1 MPTDP
6 RELRADA
13 PLLDAWL
20 RFHERELTPFTIPGH
35 KYDLGLLG
43 DVVAG
48 DVPLYGGLASVK
60 DAAGLLAVA
69 EARAAAL
76 WGADRCRFSVAGST
90 HANLATALAVA
101 VPGQRVIVGRTLHR
115 SLLVGLVL
123 AGLEPVWVRP
133 EVDPGRGVP
142 LGLAPAALEEA
153 FDRAPDAAAVFVGDP
168 SYVGTVGDVAG
179 LAAVAHRHGAPL
191 VVDAAWA
198 AYFGFHPA
206 LPDHALAQGA
216 DALVTSAHKTLPA
229 WSQGALLLARTDRID
244 GARLD
249 AAFDVGHTTSPSGTI
264 LASIDASRALLERHG
279 AEVLGPVLDAVASL
293 RARLTAEVPGLV
305 VLDGPG
311 VDPLKLTLVL
321 CGTGADGNAV
331 ERDLIAGGSPLE
343 MADRDTLV
351 PIVSLA
357 DDARTLGHLGRPPGR
372 PAPAPPRRR
381 RDPSSG
387 RPPGRCGPS
396 SRPPPREAFFA
407 ASRAVR
413 LRDAVGRVSAELVAP
428 YPPGVPVLAPGER
441 VTEAV
446 LAGLEAAR
454 ASGVRI
460 AYATDP
466 TLATVRVVAGGE
478 VAGG

>member
-6 RELRADA
+6 RALRGDA

-20 RFHERELTPFTIPGH
+20 RFHDRELTPFTIPGH
-35 KYDLGLLG
+35 KYDIGLLG

-60 DAAGLLAVA
+60 DAAGLLGEA

-153 FDRAPDAAAVFVGDP
+153 FALAPDAAAVFVGDP
-168 SYVGTVGDVAG
+168 SYVGTVGDVSG

-198 AYFGFHPA
+198 AYFGFHPS

-216 DALVTSAHKTLPA
+216 DVLVTSAHKTLPA

-264 LASIDASRALLERHG
+264 LASIDASRALLERQG
-279 AEVLGPVLDAVASL
+279 PEVLAPVVDAVASL
-293 RARLTAEVPGLV
+293 RARLTTEVPGLV

-311 VDPLKLTLVL
+311 VDPLKLTLL
-321 CGTGADGNAV
+321 LGGTGADGNAV
-331 ERDLIAGGSPLE
+331 ERDLIAAGSPLE

-357 DDARTLGHLGRPPGR
+357 DDAGTLGHLGDLLVDLLERHRGSAATGRRGGRLVAAPRARDPAPRGVLRRLPGR
-372 PAPAPPRRR
+372 AAARR
-381 RDPSSG
+381 G
-387 RPPGRCGPS
+387 RPGQR
-396 SRPPPREAFFA
+396 R
-407 ASRAVR
+407 
-413 LRDAVGRVSAELVAP
+413 
-428 YPPGVPVLAPGER
+428 
-441 VTEAV
+441 
-446 LAGLEAAR
+446 
-454 ASGVRI
+454 
-460 AYATDP
+460 
-466 TLATVRVVAGGE
+466 AGGA
-478 VAGG
+478 VPSRRAGPRPG